1 MITTFSPK
9 MEDFNSQLSKC
20 TLIQHLVNLSYFEQ
34 NILNLWFFLDIL
46 MFHYTIEDKFM
57 MIVSMG
63 VIAVTC
69 PISIHNHYLI
79 VCISNCKK

>member
-1 MITTFSPK
+1 
-9 MEDFNSQLSKC
+9 
-20 TLIQHLVNLSYFEQ
+20 
-34 NILNLWFFLDIL
+34 

-79 VCISNCKK
+79 VCISNCKKNKITNAIVFIQCYF